1 MQRKLKIGIINLVSK
16 NPNKNLRARIMNAN
30 FASIMPQVIGVWC
43 EEEGHDVTYVCF
55 TGREDLINELPQ
67 EADLVFIGLFVL
79 FINVTIN

>member
-30 FASIMPQVIGVWC
+30 FASIIPQVIGVWC

-55 TGREDLINELPQ
+55 TGREDLISELPQ